1 MDEMEQMLSTL
12 PLLKHLELH
21 TECATDL
28 VDGFR
33 WESASHDLVTLN
45 FYFIVHLDNVEQTL
59 DSFRTCYWLTEKR
72 WFVAYKRRR
81 FFSIPYFGK
90 TSVSMGFRRHVFS
103 TATNDQICFD
113 RITELE
119 SSASTAHINHYFP
132 NVRTLKLNDVCHFK
146 TISSIVPLNE
156 ITHLILSYWITSWTM
171 ISYCVEQMPSLHT
184 LSVMNNSSELLE
196 CKQSIYFKQIK
207 TLHIDAQWPFNVID
221 RIEELGRCFPSV
233 EHLHATSHCSSIFVR
248 MIDGFK
254 HLSNGSFM
262 FTGVSEIQRKDW
274 SVKPEWAIYG
284 ARRLRVEKRMGCGGS
299 RVRPV
304 PKPISVKILEPNQTN
319 RKTKKDSTDS
329 ESKRSKRTGST
340 ANNGEDAQNTDHH
353 QQLVNDIEAA
363 DPYAFNTSFIRQRQK
378 AIDNHSY
385 RSTIQSWRPNSLQQL
400 VNAIKSLSE
409 NKSI

>member
-1 MDEMEQMLSTL
+1 MLSTL

-21 TECATDL
+21 TECAIDL

-33 WESASHDLVTLN
+33 WESVSHDLVTLN

-103 TATNDQICFD
+103 TAINDQICFD
-113 RITELE
+113 HVTALE

-146 TISSIVPLNE
+146 TISSIVPLNQ
-156 ITHLILSYWITSWTM
+156 ITHLILSYWITNWTM
-171 ISYCVEQMPSLHT
+171 ISDCIEQIPSLHT

-207 TLHIDAQWPFNVID
+207 TLHIDAQWPLNVID
-221 RIEELGRCFPSV
+221 RIEELGRYFPSV
-233 EHLHATSHCSSIFVR
+233 EYLHATSYCSSIFVR

-262 FTGVSEIQRKDW
+262 FTRVSEIQRKDW

-284 ARRLRVEKRMGCGGS
+284 ARRLRVGKFTCHFSEPYIYVWIDEQPPQSSWLLYWYQR
-299 RVRPV
+299 RDYLLVRL
-304 PKPISVKILEPNQTN
+304 KLKLQ
-319 RKTKKDSTDS
+319 
-329 ESKRSKRTGST
+329 
-340 ANNGEDAQNTDHH
+340 ALQNY
-353 QQLVNDIEAA
+353 A
-363 DPYAFNTSFIRQRQK
+363 DNLFNCFMLNK
-378 AIDNHSY
+378 
-385 RSTIQSWRPNSLQQL
+385 LC
-400 VNAIKSLSE
+400 NAIVCQ
-409 NKSI
+409 